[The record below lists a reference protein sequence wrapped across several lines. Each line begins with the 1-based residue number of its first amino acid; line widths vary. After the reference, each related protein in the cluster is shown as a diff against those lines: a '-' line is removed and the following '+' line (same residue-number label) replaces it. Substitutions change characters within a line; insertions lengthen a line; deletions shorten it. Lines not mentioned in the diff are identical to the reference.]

1 MTMRKLALGLLL
13 ALVCAA
19 ARGADAP
26 PDEEALRLADQTRM
40 EEERPRDL
48 KLQLEAAALSP
59 RPGDDSQRLSFDL
72 RWDGR
77 LSPAWR
83 GVLANRLDWRF
94 AGSPQRDHGVNTLK
108 EAYLSREFGV
118 DAMLDLGRVNT
129 RYGVAVGYNPTDFLG
144 AGTVRSVVS
153 ADPDSLRQNRLGNAM
168 LRWQQL
174 WDRGSLTAIWS
185 PKLGSWPN
193 PDGASLD
200 WGASNPRQRLL
211 LAGSYRFAEN
221 LNPQWLLLQE
231 QGRSPQLGFNVSRVL
246 GKATVIYLEWAGG
259 RQQTAWRQSLGL
271 SDSAWRNRL
280 AGGLTWTG
288 ANKLSLTLE
297 GQQDGAAPDNDEW
310 RALREK
316 PALYGAY
323 RSGVGAGG
331 GLPTRRAALLRA
343 YWQDALVD
351 DLDLTAMRSFD
362 LVDHSGMNWAE
373 VRYHLGAADLALQWQ
388 RFDGAPDSR
397 YGASPARRV
406 WQLLVDYF
414 Y

>member
-1 MTMRKLALGLLL
+1 MTMRKLALGWLLL
-13 ALVCAA
+13 ACAA
-19 ARGADAP
+19 ARGTDAP
-26 PDEEALRLADQTRM
+26 LDEEALRLADQTRM
-40 EEERPRDL
+40 EEEKPRDL
-48 KLQLEAAALSP
+48 KLQLEASALSP

-168 LRWQQL
+168 LRWQRL
-174 WDRGSLTAIWS
+174 WDRASLTAIWS
-185 PKLGSWPN
+185 PKLGSGPN

-246 GKATVIYLEWAGG
+246 GNSTVVYLEWAGG
-259 RQQTAWRQSLGL
+259 RQQTTWRQSLGL
-271 SDSAWRNRL
+271 PDSAWRNRL

-297 GQQDGAAPDNDEW
+297 GQQDGAAPDGDEW
-310 RALREK
+310 RALRDK

-323 RSGVGAGG
+323 RAGVGASG
-331 GLPTRRAALLRA
+331 GLLTRRAALLRA
-343 YWQDALVD
+343 HWQDALVD
-351 DLDLTAMRSFD
+351 GLDLTAMRSFD

-397 YGASPARRV
+397 YGASPTRRV

>member
-1 MTMRKLALGLLL
+1 MTMRKLALGWLLL
-13 ALVCAA
+13 ACAA

-26 PDEEALRLADQTRM
+26 LDEEALRLADQTRM
-40 EEERPRDL
+40 EEEKPRDL
-48 KLQLEAAALSP
+48 KLQLEASALSP

-168 LRWQQL
+168 LRWQRL
-174 WDRGSLTAIWS
+174 WDRASLTAIWS
-185 PKLGSWPN
+185 PKLGSGPN
-193 PDGASLD
+193 SDGASLD

-246 GKATVIYLEWAGG
+246 GNATVVYLEWAGG
-259 RQQTAWRQSLGL
+259 RQQTTWRQSLGL
-271 SDSAWRNRL
+271 PDSAWRNRL

-297 GQQDGAAPDNDEW
+297 GQQDGAAPDGDEW

-323 RSGVGAGG
+323 RAGVGASG

-343 YWQDALVD
+343 HWQDALVD

>member
-1 MTMRKLALGLLL
+1 M
-13 ALVCAA
+13 
-19 ARGADAP
+19 
-26 PDEEALRLADQTRM
+26 
-40 EEERPRDL
+40 
-48 KLQLEAAALSP
+48 SP

-168 LRWQQL
+168 LRWQRL
-174 WDRGSLTAIWS
+174 WDRASLTAIWS
-185 PKLGSWPN
+185 PKLGSGPN

-246 GKATVIYLEWAGG
+246 GNATVVYLEWAGG
-259 RQQTAWRQSLGL
+259 REQTTWRQSLGL
-271 SDSAWRNRL
+271 PDSAWRNRL

-297 GQQDGAAPDNDEW
+297 GQQDGAAPDGDEW
-310 RALREK
+310 RALRDK

-323 RSGVGAGG
+323 RAGVGASG
-331 GLPTRRAALLRA
+331 GLLTRRAALLRA
-343 YWQDALVD
+343 HWQDALVD
-351 DLDLTAMRSFD
+351 GLDLTAMRSFD

-397 YGASPARRV
+397 YGASPTRRV

>member
-1 MTMRKLALGLLL
+1 MRKLALGWLLL
-13 ALVCAA
+13 ACAA

-26 PDEEALRLADQTRM
+26 LDEEALRLADQTRM
-40 EEERPRDL
+40 EEEKPRDL
-48 KLQLEAAALSP
+48 KLQLEASALSP

-168 LRWQQL
+168 LRWQRL
-174 WDRGSLTAIWS
+174 WDRASLTAIWS
-185 PKLGSWPN
+185 PKLGSGPN
-193 PDGASLD
+193 SDGASLD

-246 GKATVIYLEWAGG
+246 GNATVVYLEWAGG
-259 RQQTAWRQSLGL
+259 RQQTTWRQSLGL
-271 SDSAWRNRL
+271 PDSAWRNRL

-297 GQQDGAAPDNDEW
+297 GQQDGAAPDGDEW

-323 RSGVGAGG
+323 RAGVGASG

-343 YWQDALVD
+343 HWQDALVD

>member
-1 MTMRKLALGLLL
+1 MRKLALGLLL
-13 ALVCAA
+13 ALALACAA

-259 RQQTAWRQSLGL
+259 RQQTAWRQSLGV

-351 DLDLTAMRSFD
+351 NLDLTAMRSFD